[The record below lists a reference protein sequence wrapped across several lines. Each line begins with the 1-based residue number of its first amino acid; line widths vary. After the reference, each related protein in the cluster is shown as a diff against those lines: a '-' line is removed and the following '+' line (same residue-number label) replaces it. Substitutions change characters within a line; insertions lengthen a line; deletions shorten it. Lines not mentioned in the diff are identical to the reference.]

1 MFEYK
6 THGTCSTKIHFDVT
20 DNKVYNVSFEHGCQ
34 GNLQGVSTL
43 VDGMDAEELI
53 RKLKGIRC
61 GFKKTSCP
69 DQLALAV
76 ESVLP
81 AR

>member
-6 THGTCSTKIHFDVT
+6 TCGTCSTKIRFDIQ
-20 DNKVYNVSFEHGCQ
+20 DNKVCNVVFQDGCR
-34 GNLQGVSTL
+34 GNLAGIAVL
-43 VDGMDAEELI
+43 VEGMDADELI
-53 RKLKGIRC
+53 RKLKGTPC
-61 GFKKTSCP
+61 GSKTTSCP
-69 DQLALAV
+69 DQLARAV

>member
-6 THGTCSTKIHFDVT
+6 THGTCSTKIHFDVK
-20 DNKVYNVSFEHGCQ
+20 DNKVYNVSFENGCN
-34 GNLQGVSTL
+34 GNLQGIARL
-43 VDGMDAEELI
+43 VDGMDAEELS
-53 RKLKGIRC
+53 RQLKGIRC
-61 GFKKTSCP
+61 GFRETSCP
-69 DQLALAV
+69 DQLARAV